1 MESLQREGRPGTVP
15 DESFDSLSVIA
26 QDADGSI
33 DAEPTRSPP
42 VEHAVGVG
50 LVEEA
55 AGAEVP
61 EHAALDDA
69 LEFVP
74 VVGLEMGGLM
84 EAGIAARAVRECA
97 VEDDTVVVEVRIE
110 R

>member
-1 MESLQREGRPGTVP
+1 LEQ
-15 DESFDSLSVIA
+15 
-26 QDADGSI
+26 
-33 DAEPTRSPP
+33 
-42 VEHAVGVG
+42 
-50 LVEEA
+50 
-55 AGAEVP
+55 GAEVP

-97 VEDDTVVVEVRIE
+97 IEDDTVVVEVRIE
-110 R
+110 RYSTAANPSLRNLSQSWFLFGRATSASI